1 MSENLDAERWLDEAT
16 DRDEAAALTSK
27 LVAIRSY
34 PGEELA
40 VQRAVLG
47 WLREHGIGAEERP
60 TGEPDRPNVVA
71 RIENGPGPALLLNG
85 HVDTVLAVEGWSSDP
100 WMPRWEGDRLYGL
113 GACDMKSGVAAAMLA
128 TRALDRN
135 RDRWRGTVVFASVVD
150 EEAYSLG
157 ARALIAAG
165 VRADACIVTE
175 SSWRH
180 PALGSVGK
188 VLIRVEVTGTA
199 THASWP
205 AAGVNAATEAA
216 RFAVAL
222 EEIRL
227 GEHPRLAASQC
238 LLSFLS
244 GSAQYVIT
252 VPDKAILLINRHI
265 VPGETAE
272 SVVAQYR
279 ELAAGLRSPARFD
292 LTVEPP
298 YYPPWEIARDHPLAT
313 ALGAAYAAETGA
325 GPDWGYQG
333 YGDANL
339 FSSDAGIPTVQ
350 FGADGGNFHATDE
363 WVDVPSIAATVRIL
377 VRTALTILQ

>member
-1 MSENLDAERWLDEAT
+1 M
-16 DRDEAAALTSK
+16 
-27 LVAIRSY
+27 
-34 PGEELA
+34 
-40 VQRAVLG
+40 QRAVLG

-100 WMPRWEGDRLYGL
+100 WMPRREGDRLYGL

-157 ARALIAAG
+157 ARALIADG
-165 VRADACIVTE
+165 VAADACIVTE
-175 SSWRH
+175 ASWAH

-188 VLIRVEVTGTA
+188 VLIRVEVTGKA

-205 AAGVNAATEAA
+205 AAGVNAAVEAA

-222 EEIRL
+222 DGIVL
-227 GEHPRLAASQC
+227 GKHPRLLASQC
-238 LLSFLS
+238 VLSLLS

-252 VPDKAILLINRHI
+252 VPDRATLLVNRHI
-265 VPGETAE
+265 VPGETAAG
-272 SVVAQYR
+272 VLAQYQS
-279 ELAAGLRSPARFD
+279 LAAGLNSPARFD
-292 LTVEPP
+292 VSIEPP
-298 YYPPWEIARDHPLAT
+298 YYPPWEIAADHPLSS
-313 ALGAAYAAETGA
+313 ALAASYAAETGA
-325 GPDWGYQG
+325 APDWGYQG

-339 FSSDAGIPTVQ
+339 FSTDAAIPTVQ
-350 FGADGGNFHATDE
+350 FGPDGGNFHEADE
-363 WVDVPSIAATVRIL
+363 WVDVRSIAVTVRIL
-377 VRTALTILQ
+377 LRTAVAVLA